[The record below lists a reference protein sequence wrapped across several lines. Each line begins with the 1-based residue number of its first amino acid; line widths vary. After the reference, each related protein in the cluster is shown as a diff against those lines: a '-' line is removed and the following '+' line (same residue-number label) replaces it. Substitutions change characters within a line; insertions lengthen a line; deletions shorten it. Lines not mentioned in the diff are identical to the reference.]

1 MSQEVRSVVIAGG
14 GTAGWMVAAALA
26 RVLGPR
32 LLQGDV
38 YEEQEPPVLTKMRE
52 IVATVEET
60 PNHVWH
66 KLLGD
71 LTHNA
76 FKPTF

>member
-1 MSQEVRSVVIAGG
+1 M
-14 GTAGWMVAAALA
+14 LK
-26 RVLGPR
+26 

-38 YEEQEPPVLTKMRE
+38 YEEMEPPVLTRMRE
-52 IVATVEET
+52 IVASVENT

>member
-1 MSQEVRSVVIAGG
+1 M
-14 GTAGWMVAAALA
+14 LK
-26 RVLGPR
+26 

-38 YEEQEPPVLTKMRE
+38 YDEEAPPVLAKMKQL
-52 IVATVEET
+52 VSQVEEN

-71 LTHNA
+71 LTGNA
-76 FKPTF
+76 FSPQF